1 MEPPPSPRTLQN
13 RDTISIQR
21 ILVLG
26 GGGNSKYNWCALFKM
41 YVFCYISQNVSTLRI
56 VDSYDYFESYYKFSW
71 H

>member
-26 GGGNSKYNWCALFKM
+26 GGGGTASIIGVHYLKCMYSATLVKM
-41 YVFCYISQNVSTLRI
+41 LV
-56 VDSYDYFESYYKFSW
+56 